1 MRIFERWTVAIA
13 VALSVVAG
21 VVWAGQAAEQAKP
34 AQQPSIPSTPA
45 EVPRMEAAEVKR
57 LVDSRQAVLVD
68 VRSRE
73 AWDSGHAEGALHIPL
88 AELSARLKELPKD
101 KLIAAY
107 CT

>member
-1 MRIFERWTVAIA
+1 MIERRIVSAA
-13 VALSVVAG
+13 ALLCLLGFAP
-21 VVWAGQAAEQAKP
+21 AEEAAAQAKP
-34 AQQPSIPSTPA
+34 ASQPAVPSA
-45 EVPRMEAAEVKR
+45 AADVLRMEAAEVKR
-57 LVDSRQAVLVD
+57 LVDKGEAVLVD

-88 AELSARLKELPKD
+88 ADLTARLKELPKD